1 MQKYIRRQ
9 SKTGDKFY
17 SEMETL
23 YTNMIARKNR
33 EMVDR
38 NHPNYR
44 YFQSSLKDA
53 EDSLEAIKITRA
65 LGGNENMFDKLRT
78 SNLGLGRGE
87 KRRPVEF
94 SNYVDLPDDVDPRD
108 TILPMGKKILDDVDE
123 AYGMAPKMVERFEL
137 REKYPG
143 LDEDIITGIVDADPD
158 AKAQIISTL
167 EQALELHRQ
176 GKSPAEAADIIRST
190 MFKGRKDNAEGG
202 LNYLMG
208 M

>member
-1 MQKYIRRQ
+1 MP
-9 SKTGDKFY
+9 
-17 SEMETL
+17 
-23 YTNMIARKNR
+23 
-33 EMVDR
+33 DR
-38 NHPNYR
+38 SNPNYGLL
-44 YFQSSLKDA
+44 QSSLKDA

-78 SNLGLGRGE
+78 SNLGLGKGE
-87 KRRPVEF
+87 GRRPVEF

-108 TILPMGKKILDDVDE
+108 TILPMGEEL
-123 AYGMAPKMVERFEL
+123 APKMKERFEL
-137 REKYPG
+137 RTKYPG

-176 GKSPAEAADIIRST
+176 GKSPEEAADILRST